1 MANATVL
8 RLRLRGAHAQAVTPS
23 AVIHAGFARMRRALR
38 VLWCTMNGGHYRV
51 LHTEPSRMA
60 LRCVA
65 CGHTTPGWDIGTT
78 RPIPRYAGDPER
90 FRIGRVSRAAS

>member
-8 RLRLRGAHAQAVTPS
+8 RLRFRNAHAQAGSPS
-23 AVIHAGFARMRRALR
+23 ALIRAGLASAKLTLR
-38 VLWCTMNGGHYRV
+38 TLWCTMNGGHYRV

-60 LRCVA
+60 LKCVA

-78 RPIPRYAGDPER
+78 RPIPRYAGDPDR
-90 FRIGRVSRAAS
+90 FRIGRVSRTA